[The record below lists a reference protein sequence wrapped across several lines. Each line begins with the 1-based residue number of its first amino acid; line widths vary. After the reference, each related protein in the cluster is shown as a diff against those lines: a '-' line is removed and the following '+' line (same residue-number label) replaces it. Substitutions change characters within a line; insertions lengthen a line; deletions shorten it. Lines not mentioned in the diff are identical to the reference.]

1 MVALLVVL
9 SLGFPVQA
17 LNNDNVDARVAD
29 MSRDGDAI
37 KGEYVDGQVII
48 KLKEGVSLDDSFMD
62 KHQLK
67 SAEKML
73 KAGSKKN
80 KKADEAMKS
89 HGLDRI
95 YLAEF
100 SSEKSLTRILEKL
113 NKNPDIEFAEPN
125 YVLSIDAV
133 PNDPSFS
140 QLWGIHNLGQTGGAA
155 DADID
160 APEAWDVQTGSS
172 DVVIAVI
179 DTGVD
184 YNHPD
189 LVSNIWTNLG
199 EIPGN
204 GIDDDGNGY
213 VDDVHGYDFANN
225 NGDPTD
231 DHYHGTH
238 CAGTIG
244 AGGNNGIGI
253 AGVNWNVSIMP
264 VKFLTASG
272 SGTEAGAI
280 ASIQYAILMGAD
292 VMSNSWG
299 GGGYSQALYDAISAA
314 NDAGIIFVAAA
325 GNTGSDNDVYPHY
338 PSSYD
343 IPNVIAVAAT
353 DHNDN
358 KASFS
363 CYGSSSVD
371 LGAPGVNIYSTG
383 LGNTYQF
390 LSGTSMACPHVAGA
404 AGLIKAQYP
413 DLSSDEIKEKLFLA
427 VDPIPTLDGKT
438 VTGGRLNV
446 YNCFEDDDISP
457 SDVIDLAITDVTFS
471 FINLTWTAVGDD
483 GNAGTASE
491 YDIRYSTS
499 EITEG
504 NWDNAVKVTGE
515 PNPNSAGSVESHIVE
530 NLEYNTTY
538 YFALKVIDNVKNY
551 SGLSNIVSG
560 TTESPTIVFND
571 DIESGVNGWTHL
583 GNNDNWEIGAPVSGP
598 GYSHSG
604 SNSWATNLNG
614 NYINCMDACLL
625 MPSINL
631 DEIESTQLM
640 FQHYYN
646 IENYYDGGIVEIST
660 DGGISWTQI
669 TPNGGY
675 PEDALYY
682 NNPLGSV
689 SAYSGYSGSG
699 WHPAVF
705 DISNYDGCSN
715 VNIRFRFG
723 TDYSIYYSGWY
734 IDDVVVFGQSLEENQ
749 LPVANAGLDQT
760 VSDADGNGTETITL
774 NGSESYDPDGTIVS
788 YLWFEEFDSVISP
801 SPIGNGVSMS
811 HDFSVGEHMITL
823 IVTDDKGAI
832 ATDSVTAIVNPNQL
846 PVANAGQDQTSF
858 VEKSIVFDG
867 SESYDPDGD
876 IVSYEWNFG
885 DGTNATG
892 AIVNNIYDTAG
903 DYTVV
908 LMVTDNGGET
918 NESTIT
924 VTIEDVVV
932 ADTVTITKAQYDS
945 KKDILAITA
954 ISSGGREAT
963 LEVFSYGPMDYNPV
977 RNLFSLTVYGI
988 TVNPGNITIKSSLG
1002 GEDIEIVTNKFK
1014 K

>member
-264 VKFLTASG
+264 GKFLTASG

-314 NDAGIIFVAAA
+314 NEAGSLFVAAA

-353 DHNDN
+353 DYNDN
-358 KASFS
+358 KAGF
-363 CYGSSSVD
+363 
-371 LGAPGVNIYSTG
+371 
-383 LGNTYQF
+383 
-390 LSGTSMACPHVAGA
+390 A
-404 AGLIKAQYP
+404 A
-413 DLSSDEIKEKLFLA
+413 
-427 VDPIPTLDGKT
+427 
-438 VTGGRLNV
+438 
-446 YNCFEDDDISP
+446 FE
-457 SDVIDLAITDVTFS
+457 
-471 FINLTWTAVGDD
+471 
-483 GNAGTASE
+483 
-491 YDIRYSTS
+491 
-499 EITEG
+499 
-504 NWDNAVKVTGE
+504 
-515 PNPNSAGSVESHIVE
+515 
-530 NLEYNTTY
+530 
-538 YFALKVIDNVKNY
+538 
-551 SGLSNIVSG
+551 
-560 TTESPTIVFND
+560 
-571 DIESGVNGWTHL
+571 
-583 GNNDNWEIGAPVSGP
+583 
-598 GYSHSG
+598 
-604 SNSWATNLNG
+604 
-614 NYINCMDACLL
+614 
-625 MPSINL
+625 
-631 DEIESTQLM
+631 
-640 FQHYYN
+640 
-646 IENYYDGGIVEIST
+646 
-660 DGGISWTQI
+660 
-669 TPNGGY
+669 
-675 PEDALYY
+675 
-682 NNPLGSV
+682 
-689 SAYSGYSGSG
+689 
-699 WHPAVF
+699 
-705 DISNYDGCSN
+705 
-715 VNIRFRFG
+715 
-723 TDYSIYYSGWY
+723 
-734 IDDVVVFGQSLEENQ
+734 
-749 LPVANAGLDQT
+749 
-760 VSDADGNGTETITL
+760 
-774 NGSESYDPDGTIVS
+774 
-788 YLWFEEFDSVISP
+788 
-801 SPIGNGVSMS
+801 
-811 HDFSVGEHMITL
+811 
-823 IVTDDKGAI
+823 
-832 ATDSVTAIVNPNQL
+832 
-846 PVANAGQDQTSF
+846 
-858 VEKSIVFDG
+858 
-867 SESYDPDGD
+867 
-876 IVSYEWNFG
+876 
-885 DGTNATG
+885 
-892 AIVNNIYDTAG
+892 
-903 DYTVV
+903 
-908 LMVTDNGGET
+908 
-918 NESTIT
+918 
-924 VTIEDVVV
+924 
-932 ADTVTITKAQYDS
+932 
-945 KKDILAITA
+945 
-954 ISSGGREAT
+954 
-963 LEVFSYGPMDYNPV
+963 
-977 RNLFSLTVYGI
+977 YGI
-988 TVNPGNITIKSSLG
+988 CNQFILL
-1002 GEDIEIVTNKFK
+1002 
-1014 K
+1014 